1 MKDSRIKNAS
11 RNMIWGGVN
20 KTVVLILPFI
30 TRTII
35 LYMLGASYLGVGT
48 LFSSILSFLS
58 LTELGLSA
66 AIVYVMYKPLAEN
79 DTKTICALLNYYRNF
94 YRIIGIVMLAI
105 GTGILPLVPMMI
117 QSGSPDGINIY
128 ILYYIYLINSVVSY
142 FFAGYRS
149 SLLIASQREDI
160 STKIL
165 TIVNILVQFGQ
176 IVVLVAT
183 KNFYFY
189 AIVPIVGTLATNTL
203 YYIITRK
210 KYPEYR
216 PEGKLDSVIKTNIKK
231 KISGLIGTKLNSIV
245 VHSAD
250 TIVISTFLGLTL
262 TAQYGNYYLIFNSVC
277 NFIGV
282 FFSSITAGIGNKL
295 VLDNMTEGFK
305 LFKRISYI
313 NGWIVCW
320 CCSCFLCLY
329 EPFMKIWVGE
339 DLMLGL
345 PFTVLMVLYFF
356 VYQIQKTILT
366 FKDAAGLWH
375 VDKIRPYC
383 SMIINVVS
391 NIILVQYIG
400 IYGIVISSIL
410 AFLISLPWANKV
422 LFEHLFR
429 MNAFANIKRIC
440 KYFVLTVGI
449 CVASYGCCMICA
461 DGIGGLVQRLVIC
474 CLVPNILF
482 VLMTYKTEE
491 ANYCLQLVGRFVK
504 KMRMVI

>member
-1 MKDSRIKNAS
+1 MNDSRTKNAS
-11 RNMIWGGVN
+11 RNIIWGVVN
-20 KTVVLILPFI
+20 KTVVMILPFI

-35 LYMLGASYLGVGT
+35 LYLLGANFLGVGT

-94 YRIIGIVMLAI
+94 YRIIGVVMLVI

-117 QSGSPDGINIY
+117 RSGSPEDINIY

-149 SLLIASQREDI
+149 SLLTANQREDI

-165 TIVNILVQFGQ
+165 TVVNILVQFGQ
-176 IVVLVAT
+176 IAVLVVT
-183 KNFYFY
+183 RNFYFY
-189 AIVPIVGTLATNTL
+189 AVVPIVGTLTTNAL
-203 YYIITRK
+203 YYFITRK
-210 KYPEYR
+210 KYPEYY
-216 PEGKLDSVIKTNIKK
+216 PEGKLDSRIKDNIKK
-231 KISGLIGTKLNSIV
+231 KISGLIGTRLNSIV

-262 TAQYGNYYLIFNSVC
+262 TAQYGNYYLLFNSVC

-282 FFSSITAGIGNKL
+282 FFSSITAGVGNKL
-295 VLDNMTEGFK
+295 VLDDITEGYK
-305 LFKRISYI
+305 LFRRISYM
-313 NGWIVCW
+313 NAWIVCW

-339 DLMLGL
+339 ELMLGL
-345 PFTVLMVLYFF
+345 PFAILMVLYFF

-375 VDKIRPYC
+375 EDKIRPYC

-391 NIILVQYIG
+391 NVVLVQYIG
-400 IYGIVISSIL
+400 IYGIVLSSII
-410 AFLISLPWANKV
+410 AFFISLPWANKV
-422 LFEHLFR
+422 LFDNLFR
-429 MNAFANIKRIC
+429 MNAFANIKEIC
-440 KYFVLTVGI
+440 KYFALTVVI
-449 CVASYGCCMICA
+449 CTASYGCCMICSE
-461 DGIGGLVQRLVIC
+461 GIAGLVQRLIIC
-474 CLVPNILF
+474 CLIPNVLF
-482 VLMTYKTEE
+482 ILMTFKTEE
-491 ANYCLQLVGRFVK
+491 ANYCLQIVERSIRK
-504 KMRMVI
+504 